1 MKIKTRFFGE
11 IDIDDTKIINFKYG
25 LPGFENLKKF
35 LFMFDDDENSPF
47 YFLQSIEDLDI
58 VFTLFD
64 VIRFLPDYNPV
75 TEVENLKD
83 FEDIDEEDFMIYSI
97 ATIPQNV
104 KEITINLKAPIV
116 INLKNNNAKQIICN
130 NEDYPIKY
138 YVYKELKKGGE

>member
-11 IDIDDTKIINFKYG
+11 IDVDDTKIINFKCG

-47 YFLQSIEDLDI
+47 CFLQSIEDLDI

-64 VIRFLPDYNPV
+64 VIRFLPNYNPV

-83 FEDIDEEDFMIYSI
+83 FEDIDEENFMIYSI
-97 ATIPQNV
+97 ATIPQNI
-104 KEITINLKAPIV
+104 KEMTINLKAPIV

-138 YVYKELKKGGE
+138 YIYKDFKKGGE